1 MIEDHVRIKKM
12 LRTSSWIFL
21 ISLIIHLPF
30 AVFGENNVLEIIKN
44 VMGEPVFQDQI
55 IFYVPSTYNVNWKL
69 DEQYRSTLISGMRRM
84 LTDLSGGTTS
94 LESIGTWNSNSVG
107 IVEENI
113 TLIRVSVQLSQ
124 HVLEQVKYMTQW
136 LAQMLKQECVMVQVN
151 SLSFFVEP

>member
-1 MIEDHVRIKKM
+1 M